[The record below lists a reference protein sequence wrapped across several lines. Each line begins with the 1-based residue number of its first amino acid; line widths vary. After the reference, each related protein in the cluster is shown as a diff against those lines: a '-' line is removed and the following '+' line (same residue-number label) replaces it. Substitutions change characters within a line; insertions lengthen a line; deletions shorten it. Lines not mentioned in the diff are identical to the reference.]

1 MMNKVVPHE
10 INYKTI
16 NKISSSS
23 SFLLL
28 ISALISLSIL
38 IFEKTNLLESKEIL
52 NRNLNAAL
60 GILAILYFLL
70 DIVQNYLFQQAELN
84 RKNDF
89 IDNSLKTK
97 LSEENSQGYFSN
109 DNFTPSIYKLGVN
122 GFENS
127 FFTKSISSKMIVF
140 NIIKSAIILIL
151 FLFVIFYT
159 DQSTLISLVQ
169 IALPF
174 TIIQQTIRLI
184 IFNFY
189 IKRVFDNYK
198 HIFSNVAKAQRSAL
212 IIDNVINY
220 EKTISWGGIQLDSK
234 LFNKHNPKLTLDW
247 ETLKTKYNI

>member
-16 NKISSSS
+16 NKISSISS
-23 SFLLL
+23 LLL
-28 ISALISLSIL
+28 LSSAFISISIL
-38 IFEKTNLLESKEIL
+38 IIDKTDLFSSKENL

-60 GILAILYFLL
+60 GIFAILYFLL

-89 IDNSLKTK
+89 IDNSFETK

-127 FFTKSISSKMIVF
+127 FFTKSIASKMIVP

-151 FLFVIFYT
+151 FLLVIFYT

-184 IFNFY
+184 IFHSH
-189 IKRVFDNYK
+189 IKKVFDNYK
-198 HIFSNVAKAQRSAL
+198 HIYSNVAKAKRSPL

-220 EKTISWGGIQLDSK
+220 EKTLSWGGIQLDSK
-234 LFNKHNPKLTLDW
+234 LFNKHNPKLTTDW